1 MEIMQ
6 LPIRDRDDHPASSQA
21 LTAEALSRGTVDLRG
36 YRATTVAWTG
46 VLALLG
52 GAAQAAWVS
61 TPADSP
67 GSFLLVWVGVA
78 VAGILTLT
86 LEVTSRWN
94 RVPAAGQR
102 AGLLRTLFT
111 LAPAFVAGGLVTLAL
126 ASRGDGSPALLPG
139 LWMVLFALAIYASLP
154 RLPRGVGAVGAF
166 YLLSGAAMLYAP
178 AQVSLAPWSMAGI
191 FCVGQLWAARVLS
204 GHPE

>member
-1 MEIMQ
+1 MQ
-6 LPIRDRDDHPASSQA
+6 LPTRDRDDHPASGQTLTAGA
-21 LTAEALSRGTVDLRG
+21 LTRGTTDLRG

-61 TPADSP
+61 NPADSP
-67 GSFLLVWVGVA
+67 GSYLLVWVGVA
-78 VAGILTLT
+78 VAGILTLM
-86 LEVTSRWN
+86 LELTSRWN
-94 RVPAAGQR
+94 RLPGPGQR

-111 LAPAFVAGGLVTLAL
+111 LTPAFAAGGLVTLAL
-126 ASRGDGSPALLPG
+126 ISRGDGSPALLPG
-139 LWMVLFALAIYASLP
+139 LWMILFALAIYASLP

-166 YLLSGAAMLYAP
+166 YLLAGAAVLCAP
-178 AQVSLAPWSMAGI
+178 AQTSLAPWTMAGVFGI
-191 FCVGQLWAARVLS
+191 GQLWAAHVLS